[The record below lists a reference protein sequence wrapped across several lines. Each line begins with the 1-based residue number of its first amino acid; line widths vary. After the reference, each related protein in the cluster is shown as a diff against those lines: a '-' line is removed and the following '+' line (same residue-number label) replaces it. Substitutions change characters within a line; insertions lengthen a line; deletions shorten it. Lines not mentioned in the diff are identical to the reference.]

1 MDSMDVCENVNESEL
16 LAMFHNNHAN
26 QPNFSLDQKHLNCNI
41 QNNFPLGEH
50 NVDVHNIG
58 SFDFDFDLLGPLYP
72 I

>member
-1 MDSMDVCENVNESEL
+1 MDSMNVCENVNESEL

-26 QPNFSLDQKHLNCNI
+26 QTNFSLDQKHSNCNI

-50 NVDVHNIG
+50 TFDVHNIG
-58 SFDFDFDLLGPLYP
+58 SFDFDFDLLGPLQT

>member
-1 MDSMDVCENVNESEL
+1 MDSMNVCENVNESEL
-16 LAMFHNNHAN
+16 LAMFDNNHAN
-26 QPNFSLDQKHLNCNI
+26 QPNFSLDQKHCNI

-58 SFDFDFDLLGPLYP
+58 SFDFDFDFDLLGPLQT